1 MNRDKTS
8 LETPLLSFGVVS
20 DPHVRRLLAV
30 VTPRTCGGF
39 AFPESGRVESGPLA
53 FTLSGSRATVC
64 ATSVD
69 LDMRP
74 LATARRILVMH
85 LTDLQSEGSAFAD
98 ETFQTTLKKGAA
110 PLVADGTAKISLRLS
125 TNGKCHNCSQIF
137 NVTNTNLRDFD
148 SPCATN
154 FDLRLVNNEDLGF
167 VNNPFRV
174 FALATDG
181 RRLEGI
187 PCRVENDTLSFTAS
201 VRGSDGKARLYYE
214 ITRP

>member
-20 DPHVRRLLAV
+20 DLHVRRLLTV

-69 LDMRP
+69 PDMRP
-74 LATARRILVMH
+74 LTTARRILVMH

-98 ETFQTTLKKGAA
+98 ETFQTTLKKGVA
-110 PLVADGTAKISLRLS
+110 PLVADGT
-125 TNGKCHNCSQIF
+125 
-137 NVTNTNLRDFD
+137 
-148 SPCATN
+148 
-154 FDLRLVNNEDLGF
+154 
-167 VNNPFRV
+167 
-174 FALATDG
+174 ATDG

-187 PCRVENDTLSFTAS
+187 PCRVENDTLSFTAT

>member
-8 LETPLLSFGVVS
+8 LETPLLSFRVVS
-20 DPHVRRLLAV
+20 DLHVRRLLTV

-69 LDMRP
+69 PDMRP

-85 LTDLQSEGSAFAD
+85 LTDLQSEGSEFSD

-125 TNGKCHNCSQIF
+125 TNGKCQ
-137 NVTNTNLRDFD
+137 
-148 SPCATN
+148 
-154 FDLRLVNNEDLGF
+154 
-167 VNNPFRV
+167 V
-174 FALATDG
+174 FPLSTDG
-181 RRLEGI
+181 RRLGEI
-187 PCRVENDTLSFTAS
+187 PCEWNVATTPPSSRDGDGAVATSGTLSFTAS